1 MTDKF
6 NANFNSESDN
16 YPPRA
21 FILPSLAQ
29 SRVIINMA
37 SSGVF
42 TNPDPPPR
50 RTSAVQPSAP
60 AIAQEVLDQLEELG
74 RNPSPELA
82 KKIEELGGLKSLL
95 GQLQASGNF
104 DYPSA
109 RVSSRPSAPDTT
121 SPVYPDRP
129 IRPLPKRRL
138 RDRLSAEAAEAFQLP
153 APSNTPLFSFPYVQP
168 DKNAPPAGRTRDG
181 EAEAGHDHTCESCR
195 NDHSDIESEGEDDGH
210 YDHDFTTYD
219 GSKMPKPPA
228 PESNASSADGYE
240 SFENTNNKKKRK
252 IPQSNGLGSGHHS
265 SLSSDMAGMGLGS
278 RDRDLTSAP
287 DESGPAVGSYYGSG
301 SAVMP
306 SAGSGTGISGAG
318 RGRYGRSGRGTLDR
332 RPLGASTNGLNAT
345 ASGRSRLSQQ
355 PWATKGGS

>member
-1 MTDKF
+1 M
-6 NANFNSESDN
+6 S
-16 YPPRA
+16 
-21 FILPSLAQ
+21 
-29 SRVIINMA
+29 

-42 TNPDPPPR
+42 TNTDPPPR
-50 RTSAVQPSAP
+50 RPSMVQASAP
-60 AIAQEVLDQLEELG
+60 AIAQEVLDQLEELR

-82 KKIEELGGLKSLL
+82 KKIDELGGLKNLL
-95 GQLQASGNF
+95 GQLQASSNF
-104 DYPSA
+104 EYPPA
-109 RVSSRPSAPDTT
+109 RMSRSPVAPDTT

-138 RDRLSAEAAEAFQLP
+138 RDRLSAEAAESFQLP

-168 DKNAPPAGRTRDG
+168 DKSASSTGRIRGG
-181 EAEAGHDHTCESCR
+181 EAEAGHDHTCETCR
-195 NDHSDIESEGEDDGH
+195 NDHSDVESEGEEDELRARDAH
-210 YDHDFTTYD
+210 YDADFTSYD
-219 GSKMPKPPA
+219 GTKMSKPPA

-265 SLSSDMAGMGLGS
+265 TLSSDMAGMGLGS
-278 RDRDLTSAP
+278 REGDRASPL
-287 DESGPAVGSYYGSG
+287 DEHGPAVGSYYGSG

-318 RGRYGRSGRGTLDR
+318 RGRYGRSGRGSLDR

-345 ASGRSRLSQQ
+345 ASGRSRLSAQ
-355 PWATKGGS
+355 PWATKGTFNF